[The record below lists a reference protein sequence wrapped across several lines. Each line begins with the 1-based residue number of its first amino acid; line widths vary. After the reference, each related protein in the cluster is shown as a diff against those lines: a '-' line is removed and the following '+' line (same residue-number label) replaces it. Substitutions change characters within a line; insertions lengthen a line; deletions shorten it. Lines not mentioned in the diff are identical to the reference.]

1 MDIFDNHFRLKPHRH
16 PAVSALL
23 AFLVSLIT
31 FMLIGPL
38 IGSIF
43 AILVFDGSAM
53 EFIQGMSNASE
64 SDSYK
69 LPLFILQG
77 SASFIGLFVLP
88 ALYLKGAEKINP
100 TSLISK
106 RLSLLPWLLTGLVTL
121 AFMPV
126 NSAFIEW
133 NANVQFP
140 EFVSDFESWARET
153 EEAAARMTEL
163 LTQFNSFS
171 EFLIGFTVIAIFAAL
186 GEELVFRGM
195 IQNMLHKSFGNIHAA
210 IWISA
215 ALFSLIH
222 LQFFG
227 FVPRMLLGALFGYLY
242 YWSGSL
248 WIPIFAHLVN
258 NGFML
263 ILIYLNTT
271 GFIDFDLENSET
283 APWLAVLIFAII
295 TVSLMF
301 YFRKYFIKY
310 NSSHDGLAESVHS

>member
-1 MDIFDNHFRLKPHRH
+1 M
-16 PAVSALL
+16 V
-23 AFLVSLIT
+23 
-31 FMLIGPL
+31 IGQF

-43 AILVFDGSAM
+43 AVLVFDGSAM
-53 EFIQGMSNASE
+53 EFFQGISSASE
-64 SDSYK
+64 FDKYK

-77 SASFIGLFVLP
+77 SASFTGLFILP
-88 ALYLKGAEKINP
+88 ALYLKVAEKINP

-106 RLSLLPWLLTGLVTL
+106 RLPLLPWLLTGFITL

-126 NSAFIEW
+126 NSMFIEW
-133 NANVQFP
+133 NANVHFP
-140 EFVSDFESWARET
+140 EFMDGFESWARET
-153 EEAAARMTEL
+153 EEAAARITEQ
-163 LTQFNSFS
+163 LTQFNSLG
-171 EFLIGFTVIAIFAAL
+171 EFLIGFIVIAIFAAL

-215 ALFSLIH
+215 VLFSMIH

-263 ILIYLNTT
+263 VLIYLNTT

-295 TVSLMF
+295 TAGLMF
-301 YFRKYFIKY
+301 YFRNYFIKY
-310 NSSHDGLAESVHS
+310 NSSHDGLAESIHR